1 MDDLEGFLAI
11 KLEPSFPREDLQAIG
26 AALEQSGLL
35 IPDYIPPECGMLDI
49 TALRLSQLLY
59 HVEHIVVPDR
69 NVVTRLARIA
79 EYGAQRPLDKPSQ
92 FAADLMAFSQ
102 CLNFNFDPL
111 IAFHELAHRLGNE
124 AAHRELAW
132 FRAADEAQS
141 QAWIDLARGRAARL
155 EKATPCEPSDEDL
168 ATPIDRWER
177 NYIVALK
184 IAELELTGRRSLDRA
199 IALLDWMVD
208 DFFLA
213 GPGAFFASM
222 YFSPLA
228 ERKRLIKQ
236 LRSEDRERAIAGV
249 KNAAWDM
256 TYLSNF
262 AQCAR
267 EAGDGPRRILFA
279 TADRGLAV
287 IAPRLIIDAEE
298 DKLED
303 EMIARL
309 KGWWN
314 ERDAKKLGKE
324 FTARLLAVR
333 NRPPPLAPAGLVDPI
348 AHWIA
353 EGEATLHS
361 WRAIDEIR

>member
-1 MDDLEGFLAI
+1 MDDLEGFTAI
-11 KLEPSFPREDLQAIG
+11 KLDPHFPLEDVQAIAEG
-26 AALEQSGLL
+26 LELSGLL
-35 IPDYIPPECGMLDI
+35 VPGYIPPECGMLDI
-49 TALRLSQLLY
+49 RALRFAELLDRIK
-59 HVEHIVVPDR
+59 HIVVPDR
-69 NVVTRLARIA
+69 NVVTRVARIA
-79 EYGAQRPLDKPSQ
+79 ERGAQRPFDKPTQ

-111 IAFHELAHRLGNE
+111 IAFHELAHRLGNA
-124 AAHRELAW
+124 AAHRELIW

-141 QAWIDLARGRAARL
+141 QAWIDVARGRADRL
-155 EKATPCEPSDEDL
+155 KVTTPGEPSDEDL
-168 ATPIDRWER
+168 AAPIDRWER
-177 NYIVALK
+177 NYVVALK
-184 IAELELTGRRSLDRA
+184 IAELELTGRRPLDRA
-199 IALLDWMVD
+199 IALLDWMVE

-213 GPGAFFASM
+213 GPAAFFASM

-236 LRSEDRERAIAGV
+236 LRSEDRERAVAGV

-298 DKLED
+298 DQLED

-314 ERDAKKLGKE
+314 ERDAERLGKE
-324 FTARLLAVR
+324 FTARILAVR
-333 NRPPPLAPAGLVDPI
+333 NRPPPVAPAGLVDPI

-353 EGEATLHS
+353 EGEATLRS
-361 WRAIDEIR
+361 SRAIDGNR